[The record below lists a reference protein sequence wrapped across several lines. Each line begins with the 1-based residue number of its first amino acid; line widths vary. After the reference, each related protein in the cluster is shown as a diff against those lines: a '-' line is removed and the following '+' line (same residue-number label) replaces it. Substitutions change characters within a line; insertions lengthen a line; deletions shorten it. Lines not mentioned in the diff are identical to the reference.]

1 MAHSENE
8 ICKLCGSIRRKI
20 SVVKNE
26 TGKENRGNI
35 INEYKE
41 FKLYSKAVE
50 GK

>member
-1 MAHSENE
+1 MVYLENE

-26 TGKENRGNI
+26 IGKENRGNI

-41 FKLYSKAVE
+41 FKFYFKVVE